1 METVIVELTIS
12 ATGDKVD
19 FMLPAHVPLE
29 QFLGEM
35 IRKLEQY
42 MPSVMI
48 DKEHPVVYNQ
58 ETSKVINH
66 DHTLAASGI
75 QDGSRLVLV

>member
-12 ATGDKVD
+12 AAGETVD
-19 FMLPAHVPLE
+19 LMLPAHVPLDAIM
-29 QFLGEM
+29 GEL

-48 DKEHPVVYNQ
+48 DKEYPMLYNP
-58 ETSKVINH
+58 ETLKVLPRSG
-66 DHTLAASGI
+66 TLAAAGI
-75 QDGSRLVLV
+75 HDGASLVIV

>member
-19 FMLPAHVPLE
+19 FMLSAHVPLD

-48 DKEHPVVYNQ
+48 DKEYPMVYNQ
-58 ETSKVINH
+58 ETSKVLSH
-66 DHTLAASGI
+66 AHSLASAGI